1 VRHLL
6 SAGAGRGAT
15 HIHQKDMVLGAVS
28 DEVVEHAGSRWL
40 EPAAT
45 ARVTSSQHASRPA
58 VSLQQ
63 YSDDVSGDDVTRPT
77 SEQSRGWSAYESAQ
91 KDRQSDRSQLVGIVA
106 VISEL

>member
-1 VRHLL
+1 
-6 SAGAGRGAT
+6 
-15 HIHQKDMVLGAVS
+15 MVLGAVS

-63 YSDDVSGDDVTRPT
+63 YNDDVSGDDVTRPT
-77 SEQSRGWSAYESAQ
+77 SEQSRGRSAYESAQ
-91 KDRQSDRSQLVGIVA
+91 KSRQSDRSQLVGIVA